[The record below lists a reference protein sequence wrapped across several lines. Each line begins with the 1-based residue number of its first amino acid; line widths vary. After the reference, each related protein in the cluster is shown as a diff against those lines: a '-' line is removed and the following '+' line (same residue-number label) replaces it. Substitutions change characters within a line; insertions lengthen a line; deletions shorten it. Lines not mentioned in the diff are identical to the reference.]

1 MAAIE
6 FENQGPADAV
16 AMQDANEELK
26 RLERKD
32 WWRWLTVISVTLLLT
47 FGVFALSLPELK
59 RGFVDQARL
68 DLSVTA
74 LCGIVLLF
82 DVFAIYQ
89 QVVIMRLRRQLA
101 THIGMVATLEM
112 LKPMPE
118 SAASSPPPPLREF
131 QRFHFDQRVT
141 VKASIG
147 GRQLITHGRTSDI
160 GDNGVGTVIPE
171 PLQLG
176 THATLEINLGRESKL
191 VVRSVLRYRRG
202 FHHGF
207 EFVGVTPS
215 QVEQI
220 HQACEGA
227 LPFFDFRG
235 PGPASPST
243 KPQPK

>member
-6 FENQGPADAV
+6 FDNQAPADAIP
-16 AMQDANEELK
+16 MQDANDELK

-32 WWRWLTVISVTLLLT
+32 WWRWVTVISVTLLLT

-59 RGFVDQARL
+59 RGFVDQSRL

-101 THIGMVATLEM
+101 AQIGMVTTLEM
-112 LKPMPE
+112 LKPVPQ
-118 SAASSPPPPLREF
+118 SPNSPPPPLREF
-131 QRFHFDQRVT
+131 QRFYFDQRVT
-141 VKASIG
+141 VKAAVN

-160 GDNGVGTVIPE
+160 GDRGVGTVIPE

-176 THATLEINLGRESKL
+176 THATLEINLGSESKL

-215 QVEQI
+215 QLEAI
-220 HQACEGA
+220 HQACDGA
-227 LPFFDFRG
+227 LPFFDFRESG
-235 PGPASPST
+235 PPSARA
-243 KPQPK
+243 KPQPQ